1 MKTLIIGAGP
11 VGSYAASL
19 LAQNKDTEVSL
30 FEEHSSIGTPVHC
43 TGIVTP
49 EIFRFIPKKSKFILN
64 EIKDVRIIS
73 PDSSA
78 LKLNFKQPDLILDRE
93 AFDQYFFNLAHS
105 AGANTY
111 LKHRFLS
118 YRKRTARIKDLGT
131 GKIKELK
138 FDRLIGAD
146 GPNSAVG
153 RSAKLIHDREFFIG
167 IQAVVKKHNDNVLD
181 FYPLDHGF
189 GWSVPVDSQ
198 TLRIGVASRYTLGAE
213 FQAILNNY
221 GGRVLKKQG
230 GLIPV
235 YRPSAH
241 YQRKKVFLVGDAAG
255 LVKATTGG
263 GLVPGLDSAEIL
275 AYCILHKKNYCL
287 GLSNVRRSL
296 KLNLRMRKIMDSFSY
311 EEWDGLVSDLNSK
324 KTKAVFESVNR
335 DQLSKLAFSLLLKK
349 PVLAKYGF
357 RHMKELFF

>member
-19 LAQNKDTEVSL
+19 LAKHEGMEVSL
-30 FEEHSSIGTPVHC
+30 FEEHSSIGAPVHC

-64 EIKDVRIIS
+64 EIHDVRIIAPS
-73 PDSSA
+73 ASA
-78 LKLNFKQPDLILDRE
+78 LRLSLKQPDLILDRE
-93 AFDQYFFNLAHS
+93 AFDQHFFNLAHS
-105 AGANTY
+105 AGVKTY

-118 YRKRTARIKDLGT
+118 YHRRTARIKNLKS

-153 RSAKLIHDREFFIG
+153 RSADLINKRKFFIG
-167 IQAVVKKHNDNVLD
+167 VQAVVKKKNDNVLD

-213 FQAILNNY
+213 FHSLLNKY

-230 GLIPV
+230 GLIPI
-235 YRPSAH
+235 YRPSAR
-241 YQRKKVFLVGDAAG
+241 YQKGRVFLVGDAAG
-255 LVKATTGG
+255 FVKATTGG

-275 AYCILHKKNYCL
+275 AYCILKKKNYRL
-287 GLSNVRRSL
+287 GLSNIRHSL
-296 KLNLRMRKIMDSFSY
+296 RLNLRMRKVMDSFSA
-311 EEWDGLVSDLNSK
+311 EEWNELVSDLNSK
-324 KTKAVFESVNR
+324 RTRTVFESINR
-335 DQLSKLAFSLLLKK
+335 DHLSNLAFSLLWKK
-349 PVLAKYGF
+349 PTLAKYGF
-357 RHMKELFF
+357 RHMRELFF